1 MSKRNQPRRQR
12 ARATNSID
20 RRQSGQGTPQYD
32 FNQAQVPGFHW
43 MSPLAQDQFAVQL
56 FQTDWSAQKIVQI
69 PVDDMLR
76 DGWELQGLTD
86 DQLLRM
92 DAANGEL
99 GTLDVLRRAMRLER
113 LVGGALIYL
122 GAADGTDNPR
132 EPLDLARVQRDGL
145 RFLNVLPRSRVSRTV
160 WNQDPL
166 APGYGRPEYYW
177 VNGVEVHRSR
187 FVIFDGDP
195 LLPVPDYTIQPT
207 GYERNDGFGM
217 SVLMSVY
224 DDLTRAT
231 GSRQAAYQLLQRASV
246 FLATADLDSL
256 NGTEGESTAVQALR
270 DVVNQ
275 INIYRGAVIHKDPSD
290 PNSPITTIA
299 AQFGSVPEL
308 LMSYLQVLSA
318 ASDIPA
324 TRFLGQAPGGLNA
337 TGEGDLENY
346 YGRLESARTQRLKPK
361 LMRLQKLVAISTL
374 GLVPD
379 GFDVT
384 FEPLWS
390 LSEAEEADVRAKD
403 IANVVA
409 LQDAYLITDAEAVAE
424 LNGRGVTLGSLSG
437 DAAAERPEP
446 PAISL
451 PLAGTTTPEDAAAQ
465 LAGGED
471 Q

>member
-12 ARATNSID
+12 QRATNSID
-20 RRQSGQGTPQYD
+20 RRQSGQGTQYD
-32 FNQAQVPGFHW
+32 MNTAQVPGFHW

-56 FQTDWSAQKIVQI
+56 FQTDWSAKKIVQI

-86 DQLLRM
+86 GQIARM
-92 DAANGEL
+92 DAANEAL
-99 GTLDVLRRAMRLER
+99 DTLEVLRRAMRLER
-113 LVGGALIYL
+113 LVGGALVYL
-122 GAADGTDNPR
+122 GVADGTDDPR
-132 EPLDLARVQRDGL
+132 EPLDLARIGAQGL
-145 RFLNVLPRSRVSRTV
+145 KFLNVLPRSRVSRTI
-160 WNQDPL
+160 WNQNPL
-166 APGYGRPEYYW
+166 TPGYGRPEYYW
-177 VNGVEVHRSR
+177 VNGTEVHRSR
-187 FVIFDGDP
+187 FIIFDGDP

-217 SVLMSVY
+217 SVLMAVY

-256 NGTEGESTAVQALR
+256 NGTDGSADTLQKLK

-275 INIYRGAVIHKDPSD
+275 INIYRGAVIHKDPND

-346 YGRLESARTQRLKPK
+346 YGRLESARTQRLRPK
-361 LMRLQKLVAISTL
+361 LMQLQKLVAISTL
-374 GLVPD
+374 GMVPD

-390 LSEAEEADVRAKD
+390 LSEAEEADVRTKD
-403 IANVVA
+403 IANVIS
-409 LQDAYLITDAEAVAE
+409 LQDAYLITDEEAVQE
-424 LNGRGVTLGSLSG
+424 LNARGVTTISLSG
-437 DAAAERPEP
+437 DAAAERPD
-446 PAISL
+446 PADLMQPAS
-451 PLAGTTTPEDAAAQ
+451 TVTPEDAAAQ
-465 LAGGED
+465 IAGGTD